1 MLFYKKRLNNNA
13 VVVADENGNEQILT
27 GKGLGFN
34 AKIGAVVDK
43 SKIEK
48 IFTLK
53 NNTDNQRLQEL
64 LKTVPVEYLELAEEI
79 INYARIH
86 IDNEI
91 NASAIIALCDHIYMA
106 AERKK
111 QGIDVKN
118 LMLWDIKKFYRDEYG
133 VGVYAVELVKRR
145 FQVELTEDEAG
156 FIALH
161 IVNAQL
167 DLHAKSVN
175 EITQLMQEI
184 ETIVRLTFSLSL
196 DVNSVYYYRFIT
208 HLKFFTERLLSGKTY
223 ENQDVAGMLE
233 LVQSKY
239 PQANKCVEKIAQFLR
254 KKYGYTLS
262 DEEVLYLSIHISRI
276 AQISK

>member
-53 NNTDNQRLQEL
+53 NDTDNQRLQEL

-106 AERKK
+106 AERKQ

-175 EITQLMQEI
+175 EITQLMQ
-184 ETIVRLTFSLSL
+184 
-196 DVNSVYYYRFIT
+196 
-208 HLKFFTERLLSGKTY
+208 
-223 ENQDVAGMLE
+223 
-233 LVQSKY
+233 
-239 PQANKCVEKIAQFLR
+239 
-254 KKYGYTLS
+254 
-262 DEEVLYLSIHISRI
+262 
-276 AQISK
+276 

>member
-1 MLFYKKRLNNNA
+1 M
-13 VVVADENGNEQILT
+13 VVADENGNEQILT

-34 AKIGAVVDK
+34 AKIGAVVDE

-53 NNTDNQRLQEL
+53 NDTDNQRLQEL

-86 IDNEI
+86 IDNKI

-133 VGVYAVELVKRR
+133 VGVYAVELVKQR

>member
-34 AKIGAVVDK
+34 AKIGAVVDE

-53 NNTDNQRLQEL
+53 NDTDNQQLQEL

-79 INYARIH
+79 INYARIY
-86 IDNEI
+86 IDNKI

-133 VGVYAVELVKRR
+133 VGVYAVGLVKRR

>member
-53 NNTDNQRLQEL
+53 NDTDNQRLQEL

-106 AERKK
+106 AERKS
-111 QGIDVKN
+111 
-118 LMLWDIKKFYRDEYG
+118 

-184 ETIVRLTFSLSL
+184 EMIVRLTFSLSL